1 MDIVVY
7 SGFSKRINS
16 TKQPTGGTTKS
27 VVLKEPTSVIRPT
40 FIITGFDTSW
50 NYIAWGNRYYFVD
63 DIIILTNNQ
72 AAYNCSLDVLATY
85 KTVIGNSSEYVVR
98 AASASDGSI
107 VDSLYSTK
115 QLRTLQSQN
124 PDGNTVTNGFV
135 MPALGTYVF
144 GIQGQA
150 DSSGKTFGSTTYY
163 CMDIYNASAFM
174 DEIFNIQNAE
184 YDANSVESLAGI
196 PEEVYRTII
205 NPQQYIVSC
214 MYLPFEYESI
224 GSTSTSHIKLGWY
237 DFSGSALI
245 FDPSFDALPKTSAVF
260 TLPRHPQNSRGAY
273 MNGEPFTNYVLQFMP
288 FGDIE
293 IPADLCTGVT
303 KVYVEAIT
311 DVLTG
316 NSTLKVYT
324 GDSNAGQL
332 LLTRTAKVGVD
343 IAITGGTYDV
353 SLGGLAQRGVG
364 MVAGYGILGKLGK
377 IFDDEGFIA
386 STQRSPDMNT
396 QGNNGSLDFLE
407 YPVKLYARF
416 THVVD
421 DDPAQNGKPLCQI
434 KTINTL
440 SGYIKCINV
449 DVDSVGT
456 KEEKNAIISYM
467 ESGFYYE

>member
-27 VVLKEPTSVIRPT
+27 VVLKEPTSIIRPT

-50 NYIAWGNRYYFVD
+50 NYIAWGSRYYFVD
-63 DIIILTNNQ
+63 DIVILTNNQ
-72 AAYNCSLDVLATY
+72 AAYSCSLDVLATY
-85 KTVIGNSSEYVVR
+85 KTIIGNSSEYVVR
-98 AASASDGSI
+98 AASASDGTI

-115 QLRTLQSQN
+115 QLRTLQSQS
-124 PDGNTVTNGFV
+124 PDGSTINNGFV
-135 MPALGTYVF
+135 MPALGTFVF

-150 DSSGKTFGSTTYY
+150 DSNGSTFGSTTYY
-163 CMDIYNASAFM
+163 CMDIYHATTLMN
-174 DEIFNIQNAE
+174 EIFNIQNAQ
-184 YDANSVESLAGI
+184 YDANDVESTAGI

-214 MYLPFEYESI
+214 MYLPFEYETV
-224 GSTSTSHIKLGWY
+224 GSTSADHIKLGWY
-237 DFSGSALI
+237 EFSGGCLI
-245 FDPSFDALPKTSAVF
+245 FDPSFDALPVTSATF
-260 TLPRHPQNSRGAY
+260 TLPRHPQSSRGAY
-273 MNGEPFTNYVLQFMP
+273 VNGEPFTNYVLQFMP

-293 IPADLCTGVT
+293 IPSDLCTGIT
-303 KVYVEAIT
+303 QIYCEAIT
-311 DVLTG
+311 DVITG

-324 GDSNAGQL
+324 GTSNTGQL
-332 LLTRTAKVGVD
+332 LVTRTAKVGVD
-343 IAITGGTYDV
+343 VAITGGTYDI
-353 SLGGLAQRGVG
+353 SLGGIAQRGVG
-364 MVAGYGILGKLGK
+364 MIAAGGILGKLGK
-377 IFDDEGFIA
+377 IFDEDGYIA

-416 THVVD
+416 THLVD
-421 DDPAQNGKPLCQI
+421 DDPTQNGKPLCQI
-434 KTINTL
+434 RTINTL

-467 ESGFYYE
+467 ESGFFYE